1 MKSIRSF
8 SIGAIT
14 ALALAAIAPAA
25 PATRFKD
32 SVFANVTKTGNV
44 VYGSAKTHVGAT
56 EILDLDIFQPEGD
69 TAQAR
74 PLIIWVHGGGFSGGG
89 KEDADVV
96 FLCRTY
102 ARKGY
107 VTASIDY
114 RLQEGMTTQPVMGAQ
129 VVRGVQDAKAA
140 IRYLRAHKADLK
152 LDDTRFLMGGTSAG
166 GVVTLG
172 CLFMDPGEIPSYVD
186 TALTGGIEGASGTP
200 GVSSKI
206 HGGIN
211 CWGGLGDSTL
221 LYNGGPPLLSF
232 HGTAD
237 NTVPYDIGYS
247 LGNPNLITF
256 GSACVHRVLTRK
268 NSPSTLKPF
277 VGMGHGVPGGDK
289 RLDTLL
295 AMTTDFAF
303 KTLFTDGTALR
314 PAPAAKASAGMAWK
328 PGNRYKVDGRR
339 EYRKAARR

>member
-1 MKSIRSF
+1 MKSIHSF

-14 ALALAAIAPAA
+14 ALASVAMTPAA
-25 PATRFKD
+25 AATRYQD
-32 SVFANVTKTGNV
+32 SVFANVSVTNNV
-44 VYGSAKTHVGAT
+44 VYGSAKTHTGAT
-56 EILDLDIFQPEGD
+56 ESLDMDIYQPQGD

-74 PLIIWVHGGGFSGGG
+74 PLIIWVHGGGFSAGTKDDG
-89 KEDADVV
+89 DVV
-96 FLCRTY
+96 FMCRTY

-114 RLQEGMTTQPVMGAQ
+114 RLQDGMTTQSVMGAQ
-129 VVRGVQDAKAA
+129 VVRAVQDAKAA
-140 IRYLRAHKADLK
+140 IRYLRANKADLK

-237 NTVPYDIGYS
+237 HTVPYDIGYS
-247 LGNPNLITF
+247 LGNPALVTF

-268 NSPSTLKPF
+268 NSPSTLKTF

-295 AMTTDFAF
+295 TMTTDFAY

-314 PAPAAKASAGMAWK
+314 PAPGRRAAPGIAWNS
-328 PGNRYKVDGRR
+328 GNRYKVDGRR
-339 EYRKAARR
+339 ESKKTARR

>member
-14 ALALAAIAPAA
+14 ALASAAIVPAA
-25 PATRFKD
+25 TRYQD
-32 SVFANVTKTGNV
+32 SVFANVAVTNNV
-44 VYGSAKTHVGAT
+44 VYGSAKTHTGAT
-56 EILDLDIFQPEGD
+56 ESLDMDIYQPQGD

-74 PLIIWVHGGGFSGGG
+74 PLIIWVHGGGFSAGTKDDG
-89 KEDADVV
+89 DVV

-114 RLQEGMTTQPVMGAQ
+114 RLQTGMTTQAVMGAQ
-129 VVRGVQDAKAA
+129 VVRAVQDAKAA

-186 TALTGGIEGASGTP
+186 TALTGGIEGTSGTP
-200 GVSSKI
+200 GVPSKI

-237 NTVPYDIGYS
+237 HTVPYDIGYS
-247 LGNPNLITF
+247 LGNPNLVTY
-256 GSACVHRVLTRK
+256 GSACVHRVLIRN
-268 NSPSTLKPF
+268 NSPSTLKTF
-277 VGMGHGVPGGDK
+277 VGMGHGVPAGDQ

-295 AMTTDFAF
+295 TMTTDFAY

-314 PAPAAKASAGMAWK
+314 PAPAGRASAGIGWK
-328 PGNRYKVDGRR
+328 SGNFYRMDGRR
-339 EYRKAARR
+339 ELRKAARR